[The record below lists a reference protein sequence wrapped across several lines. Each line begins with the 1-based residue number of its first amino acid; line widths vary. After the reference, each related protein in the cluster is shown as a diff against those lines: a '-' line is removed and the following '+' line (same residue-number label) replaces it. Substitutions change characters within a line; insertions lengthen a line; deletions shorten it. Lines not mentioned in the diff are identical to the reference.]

1 MNTPAEVFGSGDM
14 EAALLVSMR
23 PTRLMGRLDG
33 RIAGIPTS
41 PADGAAELAGV
52 KSSVI
57 TLLGLTGTSSEI
69 VAGGASDICAE
80 PTLAAAA
87 ETAGTK
93 QVKDTRV
100 TTKREKM
107 LGILKSGLQDP
118 RSIY

>member
-1 MNTPAEVFGSGDM
+1 MNNINLGD
-14 EAALLVSMR
+14 ERAKPGAAALISL
-23 PTRLMGRLDG
+23 PGL
-33 RIAGIPTS
+33 
-41 PADGAAELAGV
+41 
-52 KSSVI
+52 SVI

-107 LGILKSGLQDP
+107 LGILKSGAHEQDAKSP
-118 RSIY
+118 DFRRLFL